1 MARPILPTPTLVGKE
16 AENFWLQIAP
26 YKDYLKEKGIVLD
39 RKKIKEEAE
48 KFRALFKK
56 NNNENKQFRRNIRS
70 VTYKKPHHQTF

>member
-16 AENFWLQIAP
+16 AEDFWHQIAT

-56 NNNENKQFRRNIRS
+56 NNNENK
-70 VTYKKPHHQTF
+70 

>member
-16 AENFWLQIAP
+16 AEDFWHQIAT
-26 YKDYLKEKGIVLD
+26 YKDYLKEKGIMLD

-56 NNNENKQFRRNIRS
+56 NNNENK
-70 VTYKKPHHQTF
+70 

>member
-16 AENFWLQIAP
+16 AEDFWHQIAT

-39 RKKIKEEAE
+39 RKKIKEQAE

-56 NNNENKQFRRNIRS
+56 NNNENK
-70 VTYKKPHHQTF
+70 